1 MIDINEQFS
10 DVINDD
16 DEYINSL
23 SNIDAQIL
31 SKIFHIL
38 RLYEA
43 YMPDSLFA
51 IIDNYKLLDDEKINS
66 LLDDLIKNK
75 DKLAIYQK
83 QFISI
88 KNIDLNISLIQYIIK
103 SERYNYKD
111 KRKEYLIVI
120 NQTNEKNKSQQVSD
134 VIIEFYTETE
144 RDNIYNEVK
153 DKLNKIIK
161 FL

>member
-1 MIDINEQFS
+1 MIDISEQFNN
-10 DVINDD
+10 VINED

-31 SKIFHIL
+31 SKIFYIF

-43 YMPDSLFA
+43 YMPDSIFA
-51 IIDNYKLLDDEKINS
+51 VIDNYKILDDEKINA

-103 SERYNYKD
+103 SERYNFKD
-111 KRKEYLIVI
+111 KRKEYLIII

-144 RDNIYNEVK
+144 RDNTYNEVK

>member
-1 MIDINEQFS
+1 MIDISEQFNN
-10 DVINDD
+10 VINED

-31 SKIFHIL
+31 SKIFYIL

-43 YMPDSLFA
+43 YMPDSIFA
-51 IIDNYKLLDDEKINS
+51 IIDNYKILDDEKINA

-103 SERYNYKD
+103 SERYNFKD
-111 KRKEYLIVI
+111 KRKEYLIII

-134 VIIEFYTETE
+134 VIIEFYTEIE

>member
-51 IIDNYKLLDDEKINS
+51 VIDNYKLLDDEKINS

>member
-1 MIDINEQFS
+1 MIDISEQFNN
-10 DVINDD
+10 VINED

-31 SKIFHIL
+31 SKIFYIL

-43 YMPDSLFA
+43 YMPDSIFA
-51 IIDNYKLLDDEKINS
+51 IIDNYKILDDEKINA

-103 SERYNYKD
+103 SERYNFKD
-111 KRKEYLIVI
+111 KRKEYLIII

-144 RDNIYNEVK
+144 RDNTYNEVK

>member
-51 IIDNYKLLDDEKINS
+51 IIDNYKLLDDEKINA

-83 QFISI
+83 HFISI

>member
-51 IIDNYKLLDDEKINS
+51 VIDNYKLLDDEKINA

>member
-144 RDNIYNEVK
+144 RDNIYNEIK
-153 DKLNKIIK
+153 EKLNKIIK